1 VLDKFDKSLPM
12 MLYRTL
18 DVLIPKYRAVFKQH
32 DISETQWRILRV
44 LWEHESCGAAE
55 LAESALLPASSLVGV
70 IDRLIAKS
78 LVQRTPSENDRRKV
92 EVRLTKKG
100 RALLPKITPEIDAL
114 YKDLQSSCDHK
125 SWQAM
130 INTMQQIIEAA

>member
-1 VLDKFDKSLPM
+1 MLELTLDKFDKSLPM

-55 LAESALLPASSLVGV
+55 LIVSGFTREEF
-70 IDRLIAKS
+70 R
-78 LVQRTPSENDRRKV
+78 V
-92 EVRLTKKG
+92 E
-100 RALLPKITPEIDAL
+100 
-114 YKDLQSSCDHK
+114 
-125 SWQAM
+125 
-130 INTMQQIIEAA
+130 IEVVAAIVEG